1 VIKCYSYYKIMARKL
16 REYRLSKEQQKLA
29 HENINLAR
37 REAWKLQ
44 RTTDID
50 YDTLEGAALEGL
62 CKAAYRYDPSSGFK
76 FSSLAVPTIRGELL
90 HWIRDRTYA
99 MRLTHRMRENWIKG
113 RRMMYRGLTDEEVAV
128 KLEVDLT
135 EWLEIK
141 GVCSGPPLELN
152 DQAKPTES
160 LEPDEINFAEQFIR
174 DAHSAWELLGDQE
187 KGPIMAYLKQ
197 TTNRLPSQAMK
208 DFMIAYEDRVKID
221 SL

>member
-1 VIKCYSYYKIMARKL
+1 MARKL
-16 REYRLSKEQQKLA
+16 RQFQLSKEQQKLA
-29 HENINLAR
+29 QDNINLAR

-90 HWIRDRTYA
+90 HWIRDKTYA

-113 RRMMYRGLTDEEVAV
+113 RRMMYRGLTDEEVATQ
-128 KLEVDLT
+128 LEVDLA

-141 GVCSGPPLELN
+141 GVCSGPPLELS
-152 DQAKPTES
+152 DQAKPTDS
-160 LEPDEINFAEQFIR
+160 LEPEEINFAEQHLR
-174 DAHSAWELLGDQE
+174 DAHRAWKLLSEQDQ
-187 KGPIMAYLKQ
+187 GSIVAYLNQ
-197 TTNRLPSQAMK
+197 STNRLPAQAIK
-208 DFMIAYEDRVKID
+208 AFVIAHEDRVKID
-221 SL
+221 SLS